1 MQLTMAS
8 AGSVC
13 MVPITVVNLAISDF
27 IDRVFTLRTSARATM
42 KTRPQVSRLDGTLN
56 ESSSLSRHVH
66 LTRKGS
72 RGGANKSQYET
83 IKE

>member
-27 IDRVFTLRTSARATM
+27 IDRVFTLRTSARATV
-42 KTRPQVSRLDGTLN
+42 KTKKLRLVDLM
-56 ESSSLSRHVH
+56 EL
-66 LTRKGS
+66 
-72 RGGANKSQYET
+72 
-83 IKE
+83 